1 MAPDFVQKVTNGPI
15 NPDVGAGLKGPSIVE
30 VLAHLPEHAGLEIRV
45 RIAPINGTYE
55 VTSLSM
61 TSASGDDQPIPAEA
75 LRQLPLRTLVRQA
88 VGANLLSLNIGQRIT
103 AVDGEDA
110 KGAELRQVALA
121 YRIARL
127 VGDAPTKAVEKSLGV
142 SRATAARRVAEA
154 REEGALRADEIGQ
167 AGGAHSRLGD

>member
-1 MAPDFVQKVTNGPI
+1 MAPDFVQVVKTGPI
-15 NPDVGAGLKGPSIVE
+15 RSDVGGGLRGPSILD
-30 VLAHLPEHAGLEIRV
+30 VLARLPEHPGLEIRV

-55 VTSLSM
+55 VTRLSM
-61 TSASGDDQPIPAEA
+61 TSTSGDDQPIPAEA

-88 VGANLLSLNIGQRIT
+88 VGANLLTLNIGQKIT

-110 KGAELRQVALA
+110 KGSELRKVALA

-127 VGDAPTKAVEKSLGV
+127 VGEAPTKAVEESLGV

-154 REEGALRADEIGQ
+154 REAGALRADEIGQ
-167 AGGAHSRLGD
+167 AGGARSRLGD